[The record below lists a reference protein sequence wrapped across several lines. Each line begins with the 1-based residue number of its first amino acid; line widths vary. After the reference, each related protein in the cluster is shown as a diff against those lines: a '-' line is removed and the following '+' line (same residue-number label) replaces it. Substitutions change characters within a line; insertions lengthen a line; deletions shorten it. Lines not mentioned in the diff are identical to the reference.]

1 MGLSGGCDAAN
12 KLVREAI
19 RHALMRMGQT
29 IEQDFSEL
37 IGLLNTSSP
46 VPNTPVPEMV
56 SHHSSFHSWAT
67 QMMSHVSTRGLRRH
81 TQNLAGSIGKSSKI
95 EGQSSIAENSVVMS
109 QAPPTSATSS
119 SRSAA
124 A

>member
-1 MGLSGGCDAAN
+1 MTIAKGLATMDLRAGTATNEEDSRSIRASVEMLQGGCDAAN

-46 VPNTPVPEMV
+46 VPNTPAAEDRVKD
-56 SHHSSFHSWAT
+56 SSFHSWAT
-67 QMMSHVSTRGLRRH
+67 QMMTASTRGIRRH
-81 TQNLAGSIGKSSKI
+81 TQNLASSIGKT
-95 EGQSSIAENSVVMS
+95 Q
-109 QAPPTSATSS
+109 
-119 SRSAA
+119 
-124 A
+124 